1 MVFPFAKE
9 QAVFV
14 PGPSGQLEAMIHAPD
29 DEGVFS
35 ERRAIAIICHP
46 HPQHGGTMDNKV
58 VTTLMRV
65 YRDLGIAVVRFNFR
79 GVGRSE
85 GQFDNAIGEQDD
97 LLAMVAWLNQQFPDA
112 PLLLTGFSFGS
123 SIAAQVS
130 YEVAR
135 LLHLALIAPPVE
147 RYPYAR
153 NGKFNCP
160 LCVVQGGK
168 DERVVASGVYDWAAS
183 LQSDVELIR
192 YPEAGH
198 FFHGYLT
205 ALKVDLSA
213 AIERQLTEV
222 V

>member
-14 PGPSGQLEAMIHAPD
+14 PGPSGQLEAVIHAPAED
-29 DEGVFS
+29 GVFVGHQ
-35 ERRAIAIICHP
+35 AVAVICHP

-79 GVGRSE
+79 GVGKSE
-85 GQFDNAIGEQDD
+85 GQFDNAVGEQDD
-97 LLAMVAWLNQQFPDA
+97 LLAMVAWVGQQFPVA
-112 PLLLTGFSFGS
+112 PLFLAGFSFGS
-123 SIAAQVS
+123 SVAAQVS
-130 YEVAR
+130 YQVAQ
-135 LLHLALIAPPVE
+135 LQHLTLVAPPVE

-153 NGKFNCP
+153 DGKFMSP
-160 LCVVQGGK
+160 LCVIQGDK
-168 DERVVASGVYDWAAS
+168 DERVVADGVYKWAAS
-183 LQSDVELIR
+183 LEGSVELIR

-205 ALKVDLSA
+205 TLKSDLSA
-213 AIERQLTEV
+213 AIERQLAGV